1 MEMVCAG
8 SILKVTDNTGARF
21 ARCIK
26 VLGKTTGVPGDTLIV
41 SIRGVVS
48 GTERAK
54 IKKGEIHSG
63 VLVRSRKRVMR
74 ECGSSVL
81 FDDNAVVLVDK
92 KGVPIGS
99 RVLGPIA
106 REVRDKG
113 YKRIVALAMV
123 TI

>member
-1 MEMVCAG
+1 MVCAG
-8 SILKVTDNTGARF
+8 SIIRVTDNTGARL
-21 ARCIK
+21 ARCIR
-26 VLGKTTGVPGDTLIV
+26 VLGKWFGIPGDMLVV

-48 GTERAK
+48 ETDKVRF
-54 IKKGEIHSG
+54 KKGDIFHG

-81 FDDNAVVLVDK
+81 FNDNAVVLVDK
-92 KGVPIGS
+92 KGVPLGS
-99 RVLGPIA
+99 RVMGPIA
-106 REVRDKG
+106 WEVRDKG